1 MKMHFVPART
11 GLQWVKQ
18 GLRTFARHPLSLTGM
33 FFLFMFVASIVAVL
47 PIVGPL
53 LISLLI
59 PGVVAALMAAARE
72 SDAGNYPPP
81 WLLVSPFRGR
91 PERTKALLVL
101 GGLNVVATIAVIV
114 LSAVVFYASND
125 HLDQLANP
133 NNVTVE
139 TLQQLNLG
147 QSLLTYTVLW
157 AVTTLVF
164 SLAAALIYWHGTS
177 AAASLFYSVLA
188 CWGNKGALAVF
199 LLSWGVVFYGAALLL
214 TLIGQLFT
222 SQDMWVAL
230 MTLLAMLLTTAFFAS
245 VFFVFRDS
253 FTTDDGLPPA

>member
-1 MKMHFVPART
+1 MRMHFVPART

-18 GLRTFARHPLSLTGM
+18 GLRTFARHPFSLTGM

-53 LISLLI
+53 LISLLM

-101 GGLNVVATIAVIV
+101 GGINVLVTVAVIV

-125 HLDQLANP
+125 HLEQLANP

-147 QSLLTYTVLW
+147 QSLLTYTILW
-157 AVTTLVF
+157 AITTVVF
-164 SLAAALIYWHGTS
+164 SLAAGLIYWHGTK
-177 AAASLFYSVLA
+177 AAESLFYSVLA

-199 LLSWGVVFYGAALLL
+199 LLSWGVVFYGAALVL
-214 TLIGQLFT
+214 TLIGQIFT
-222 SQDMWVAL
+222 SQDVWVGL

-253 FTTDDGLPPA
+253 FTTDDGQAPA

>member
-1 MKMHFVPART
+1 MKMHYVPART

-18 GLRTFARHPLSLTGM
+18 GLRAFWRHPLSLTGM
-33 FFLFMFVASIVAVL
+33 FFLFMFVASLVAVL

-72 SDAGNYPPP
+72 SDAGNHPPP

-91 PERTKALLVL
+91 PERTKSLLAL
-101 GGLNVVATIAVIV
+101 GGLNVLATIGVIV
-114 LSAVVFYASND
+114 LSALVFYASND
-125 HLDQLANP
+125 HLDQLVNAS
-133 NNVTVE
+133 NVTVE

-147 QSLLTYTVLW
+147 QSLLTYSVLW
-157 AVTTLVF
+157 AITTVLF
-164 SLAAALIYWHGTS
+164 SLAAALIYWHGTK
-177 AAASLFYSVLA
+177 AAESLFYSVLA

-199 LLSWGVVFYGAALLL
+199 LLSWAVVFYVTALAL
-214 TLIGQLFT
+214 TLIGQLFGN
-222 SQDMWVAL
+222 QELWVGL

-253 FTTDDGLPPA
+253 FTTDDGQPPA